1 MARILK
7 GGGVYMKDIHLFLI
21 GYVNS
26 SSIKKAID
34 SVHLINNRIDEIIIL
49 DIPETLNQLGL
60 TFEGAKTKCINLL
73 DNDLGLTLNHHIQSL
88 SCEYVMFL
96 YSYDYLDNS
105 ITKHQL
111 ALDDEKVVMTYD
123 ITINNKVIQRPFLS
137 KASFLQQHPFS
148 LRCHVPF
155 KESVLPS
162 WLLTVDELSIAS
174 SPNKLVNQTFIDKT
188 SSNLQ
193 KLNFIEKYQQKLEK
207 QNLAPSIAVI
217 IANYNMANYV
227 GIAINSCIL
236 QSSLPEQ
243 IIVVDDGSNDHSL
256 EIIKSFKN
264 TPGFR
269 FLSKD
274 NGGKARA
281 LNAALSYVETE
292 FVMELDADD
301 WLDPDAFYTIRRCLE
316 NLKED
321 VAVLYGNLRAW
332 KQNGE
337 ENIRYKGLRKGRAI
351 LNRNDL
357 LSYVFP
363 LGPRIYRTST
373 LKQNNGFPLI
383 DFEGGRMYEDVSVLN
398 DLIKTHRLLYK
409 DMTVY
414 NVREHPL
421 SITKKN
427 HSSWS
432 DFLKYLD

>member
-1 MARILK
+1 
-7 GGGVYMKDIHLFLI
+7 
-21 GYVNS
+21 
-26 SSIKKAID
+26 
-34 SVHLINNRIDEIIIL
+34 
-49 DIPETLNQLGL
+49 
-60 TFEGAKTKCINLL
+60 
-73 DNDLGLTLNHHIQSL
+73 
-88 SCEYVMFL
+88 
-96 YSYDYLDNS
+96 
-105 ITKHQL
+105 
-111 ALDDEKVVMTYD
+111 
-123 ITINNKVIQRPFLS
+123 NKVIKRPFLIKTSFLKQNPFLS
-137 KASFLQQHPFS
+137 KNYL
-148 LRCHVPF
+148 PF

-162 WLLTVDELSIAS
+162 WLSQINELSILP
-174 SPNKLVNQTFIDKT
+174 SPNKLVNQISIDKT
-188 SSNLQ
+188 SSHLQ
-193 KLNFIEKYQQKLEK
+193 KLNFIEKYQQKLET
-207 QNLAPSIAVI
+207 QNIPPSITVM
-217 IANYNMANYV
+217 IANYNMGNYV

-243 IIVVDDGSNDHSL
+243 ILVVDDGSNDHSL

-337 ENIRYKGLRKGRAI
+337 ENIKYKGLRKGRAI

>member
-1 MARILK
+1 MR
-7 GGGVYMKDIHLFLI
+7 DIQIFLV

-26 SSIKKAID
+26 SSIKKAVD
-34 SVHLINNRIDEIIIL
+34 SLHFINNRINEIIIL
-49 DIPETLNQLGL
+49 DIPETLLQSGM
-60 TFEGAKTKCINLL
+60 TFEDTKIQCINLIN
-73 DNDLGLTLNHHIQSL
+73 NDLGLTLNYYIHGL

-96 YSYDYLDNS
+96 YSYDYLNDNVM
-105 ITKHQL
+105 KHTL
-111 ALDDEKVVMTYD
+111 TLNDKKGAMTYD
-123 ITINNKVIQRPFLS
+123 FIINNKVIKRPFLIKTSFLKQNPFLS
-137 KASFLQQHPFS
+137 KSYL
-148 LRCHVPF
+148 PF

-162 WLLTVDELSIAS
+162 WLSQINELSILP
-174 SPNKLVNQTFIDKT
+174 SPNKLVNQVSIDKT
-188 SSNLQ
+188 SSHLQ
-193 KLNFIEKYQQKLEK
+193 KLNFIEKYQQKLET
-207 QNLAPSIAVI
+207 QNIPPSITVM
-217 IANYNMANYV
+217 IANYNMGNYV

-243 IIVVDDGSNDHSL
+243 ILVVDDGSNDHSL

-274 NGGKARA
+274 NGGKAKA

-337 ENIRYKGLRKGRAI
+337 ENIRYKGLRKGRVI

>member
-7 GGGVYMKDIHLFLI
+7 GGGGYMKDIHVFLI

-26 SSIKKAID
+26 SSIKKAVN
-34 SVHLINNRIDEIIIL
+34 SLHFINNRINEIIIL
-49 DIPETLNQLGL
+49 DIPEALNQLGL
-60 TFEGAKTKCINLL
+60 TFEDAKIKCMNLL
-73 DNDLGLTLNHHIQSL
+73 DNDLGLTLNYHIQSL

-105 ITKHQL
+105 IIKHQL
-111 ALDDEKVVMTYD
+111 TLGDEKVVMTYD

-137 KASFLQQHPFS
+137 KASFLQQNPFFS
-148 LRCHVPF
+148 RCYVPF

-162 WLLTVDELSIAS
+162 WLSTVDELSIAS

-236 QSSLPEQ
+236 QSSPPEQ

-256 EIIKSFKN
+256 EIIKEFKN
-264 TPGFR
+264 APGFR
-269 FLSKD
+269 FFSRD

-281 LNAALSYVETE
+281 LNAVLPYVETE

-301 WLDPDAFYTIRRCLE
+301 WLDPDACYTVKRDLE
-316 NLKED
+316 NLNED

-337 ENIRYKGLRKGRAI
+337 ENIRYKGVRRGRSI
-351 LNRNDL
+351 FNRNDL

-363 LGPRIYRTST
+363 LGPRIYRTLT
-373 LKQNNGFPLI
+373 LKDNNGFPLT
-383 DFEGGRMYEDVSVLN
+383 DFEDGRMYEDVSVLN
-398 DLIKTHRLLYK
+398 DLIKTHRLLYR

-427 HSSWS
+427 HSNWS

>member
-1 MARILK
+1 
-7 GGGVYMKDIHLFLI
+7 MKDIHVFLM

-26 SSIKKAID
+26 SSIKKALDSLNFID
-34 SVHLINNRIDEIIIL
+34 NRINKITIL
-49 DIPETLNQLGL
+49 DIPDALLQLGM
-60 TFEGAKTKCINLL
+60 TFENEKVKCINLI
-73 DNDLGLTLNHHIQSL
+73 DNDLGLTLNYHIQSL
-88 SCEYVMFL
+88 SCDYVMFL

-111 ALDDEKVVMTYD
+111 TLGDEKVVMTYD
-123 ITINNKVIQRPFLS
+123 ITINNKVIKRPFFS
-137 KASFLQQHPFS
+137 KASFLQQNLFFS
-148 LRCHVPF
+148 RYHVPF

-162 WLLTVDELSIAS
+162 WLSTVDELSIAS
-174 SPNKLVNQTFIDKT
+174 LPNKLVNQTFVDKT
-188 SSNLQ
+188 SNNLQ
-193 KLNFIEKYQQKLEK
+193 KLNFIGKYQQKLEK
-207 QNLAPSIAVI
+207 RNFSSSIAII

-243 IIVVDDGSNDHSL
+243 IIVVDDGSTDHSL
-256 EIIKSFKN
+256 EIIKEFKN
-264 TPGFR
+264 APGFK
-269 FLSKD
+269 FFSKD
-274 NGGKARA
+274 NGGKAMA
-281 LNAALSYVETE
+281 LNTVLPYVETE

-301 WLDPDAFYTIRRCLE
+301 WLDPDACYTVKRGLE
-316 NLKED
+316 NLNED

-337 ENIRYKGLRKGRAI
+337 ENIRYKGVRKGRSI
-351 LNRNDL
+351 FNRNDL

-363 LGPRIYRTST
+363 LGPRIYRTSP

>member
-1 MARILK
+1 
-7 GGGVYMKDIHLFLI
+7 
-21 GYVNS
+21 
-26 SSIKKAID
+26 
-34 SVHLINNRIDEIIIL
+34 
-49 DIPETLNQLGL
+49 
-60 TFEGAKTKCINLL
+60 
-73 DNDLGLTLNHHIQSL
+73 
-88 SCEYVMFL
+88 
-96 YSYDYLDNS
+96 
-105 ITKHQL
+105 
-111 ALDDEKVVMTYD
+111 
-123 ITINNKVIQRPFLS
+123 
-137 KASFLQQHPFS
+137 
-148 LRCHVPF
+148 PF

-162 WLLTVDELSIAS
+162 WLLKVNELYIIS
-174 SPNKLVNQTFIDKT
+174 SRSKLVNQTFIDKT

-193 KLNFIEKYQQKLEK
+193 KFNFIEKYQQKSEK
-207 QNLAPSIAVI
+207 WNVSPSIAII

-256 EIIKSFKN
+256 EIIKEFKN
-264 TPGFR
+264 APGFR
-269 FLSKD
+269 FLTKD

-281 LNAALSYVETE
+281 LNAALPYVETE

-301 WLDPDAFYTIRRCLE
+301 WLDPDACYTIRRCLE

-337 ENIRYKGLRKGRAI
+337 ENVRYKGVRKGRSI
-351 LNRNDL
+351 LNRNDF

-373 LKQNNGFPLI
+373 LKDNNGFPLI
-383 DFEGGRMYEDVSVLN
+383 GFEDGRMYEDVSVLN

-421 SITKKN
+421 SITKRN
-427 HSSWS
+427 HSNWS

>member
-1 MARILK
+1 
-7 GGGVYMKDIHLFLI
+7 MKDIHVFLM

-26 SSIKKAID
+26 SSIKKALDSLNSID
-34 SVHLINNRIDEIIIL
+34 NRINKITIL
-49 DIPETLNQLGL
+49 DIPDALFQLGM
-60 TFEGAKTKCINLL
+60 TFENEKVKCINLI
-73 DNDLGLTLNHHIQSL
+73 DNDLGLTLNHYIHLL

-96 YSYDYLDNS
+96 YSYDYLNTNVIKDKLTLN
-105 ITKHQL
+105 
-111 ALDDEKVVMTYD
+111 DEKVVMTYD
-123 ITINNKVIQRPFLS
+123 ITINNKVIQRPFLT
-137 KASFLQQHPFS
+137 KTSFLQKKPLS
-148 LRCHVPF
+148 LRHHAPF

-162 WLLTVDELSIAS
+162 WLLKVNELYIIS
-174 SPNKLVNQTFIDKT
+174 SRSKLVNQTFIDKT

-193 KLNFIEKYQQKLEK
+193 KFDFIEKYQQKSEK
-207 QNLAPSIAVI
+207 WNVSPSIAII

-256 EIIKSFKN
+256 EIIKEFKN
-264 TPGFR
+264 APGFR
-269 FLSKD
+269 FLTKD

-281 LNAALSYVETE
+281 LNAALPYVETE

-301 WLDPDAFYTIRRCLE
+301 WLDPDACYTIRRCLE

-337 ENIRYKGLRKGRAI
+337 ENVRYKGVRKGRSI
-351 LNRNDL
+351 LNRNDF

-373 LKQNNGFPLI
+373 LKDNNGFPLI
-383 DFEGGRMYEDVSVLN
+383 GFEDGRMYEDVSVLN

-421 SITKKN
+421 SITKRN
-427 HSSWS
+427 HSNWS